1 MHKFISKY
9 GTAAHLALLAVAPLV
24 IFPFFTATTV
34 AVVLLWLSLLAIMW
48 VLMEPSRRADEMLH
62 DARSRVA
69 SSVIK
74 DPLFWCFLV
83 LIVFAYVRYLNS
95 GIAMAYDPER
105 SSWYISEPTLKY
117 MSASVGEAGFLPFTI
132 VVALTVLS
140 IGLRHALGKGARI
153 SYLMSGSFFAGV
165 AAIIAAV
172 LAISGHKCALSAT
185 TCSTLTSSYSG
196 SAFGLYLLAA
206 IVAAA
211 GALEIGW
218 HGVTAL
224 SIIAI
229 GGTAIGL
236 WYFAPAPVLLI
247 YVVAALIVLLVSVAQ
262 LALKNSSIHAIK
274 LVAVTII
281 GLLIPLL
288 FIFIALPEG
297 LNESRLEAFGGVNN
311 MFSAD
316 FVKARELLCGIAA
329 KVWRENLWTG
339 TGIGS
344 FSLDIRFNLRP
355 SDWYTIK
362 STQACALNGWWTF
375 MAERGAI
382 GCMSIAVVLGL
393 LLFTLV
399 QRIAASSMKNLFI
412 PFVALAMVATAALA
426 VESLFDISFLRSE
439 SLMAIFSFISL
450 SAWAFPLNKSK

>member
-1 MHKFISKY
+1 
-9 GTAAHLALLAVAPLV
+9 
-24 IFPFFTATTV
+24 
-34 AVVLLWLSLLAIMW
+34 MW
-48 VLMEPSRRADEMLH
+48 VLVEPSRRADEMLH
-62 DARSRVA
+62 DARDRVA

-105 SSWYISEPTLKY
+105 SSWYIREPVLKY
-117 MSASVGEAGFLPFTI
+117 MPASVGDDGFLPFAT
-132 VVALTVLS
+132 VVSLTVLS

-153 SYLMSGSFFAGV
+153 SYLMSGSLFAG
-165 AAIIAAV
+165 IAALIATI
-172 LAISGHKCALSAT
+172 LAICEHEVALSAT
-185 TCSTLTSSYSG
+185 LCSTLTSSYSG

-211 GALEIGW
+211 GALEMGW

-229 GGTAIGL
+229 GGTATGL
-236 WYFAPAPVLLI
+236 WYFAPAPVVLI
-247 YVVAALIVLLVSVAQ
+247 YLVAVLVVLVVSAGY
-262 LALKNSSIHAIK
+262 LALKNSSIGAIK
-274 LVAVTII
+274 LVAITVI

-288 FIFIALPEG
+288 FVFIALPEG
-297 LNESRLEAFGGVNN
+297 LNESRLAAFGGVDN

-316 FVKARELLCGIAA
+316 FSKARELLCGIAS

-344 FSLDIRFNLRP
+344 FSLDIRFNARP
-355 SDWYTIK
+355 SDWYIIK
-362 STQACALNGWWTF
+362 STQSCALNGFWTF

-382 GCMSIAVVLGL
+382 GCISIAVVLGL
-393 LLFTLV
+393 LLVTLMR
-399 QRIAASSMKNLFI
+399 RIVSSSIRNFFA
-412 PFVALAMVATAALA
+412 PFVVLALAAVTALS
-426 VESLFDISFLRSE
+426 VESLFDVSFLRSE
-439 SLMAIFSFISL
+439 SLMAMFSFVSL